1 MSKQLTKVIHFFQY
15 PPLDFYFF
23 AVAKEVFSALKKI
36 CCILCSVLEKRCIF
50 AQIYLN
56 AEQFIIN
63 HLITFIAMRKLF
75 TLLTLCLLAGTALA
89 GEIVFDPT
97 TDVGTFGGSAGAF
110 SVSKDGVTISISNG
124 TIATASNITAY
135 RIYKGQ
141 TATFSSTV
149 GEISEVKFECTAS
162 GDAQYG
168 PGCFTANVGTY
179 TFADKVGTWTGAN
192 ETIVFTASLN
202 QVRASKIIVTV
213 GDAGLVAPVIKPA
226 GGTFFDPV
234 EVTITCPTQG
244 AKIYYTTNGSNPTAS
259 STQYTGAFTLNQNT
273 TVKAVSV
280 KDGETSAVVTAEFVF
295 SSERIGLGALGSIAD
310 DTQLVLGYDATV
322 LKQAGT
328 TMYVKDET
336 GYGLIYGTVD
346 QKYEQGDV
354 IAKGYGGL
362 KVTYNA
368 EPELKNPTGFTPK
381 SGHVD
386 LTPETITCS
395 QVGHTYWAHYV
406 KFNNATISMTDANN
420 GTLSDASGSCPIYN
434 KTFGIELPTDGKPYN
449 VLAIVASYQQGGQG
463 DPVYQVLPVYIE
475 GFEPTPPPGSG
486 LGDLPNVPDN
496 TTVTLEYDAT
506 VIWQGGNNN
515 NYLYLKDATGF
526 GLVYGGVGQTYHI
539 GDVIPKGYSGKK
551 TTYKGEPE
559 LASPAG
565 FKAASG
571 TAALT
576 PETITTAGV
585 NHGNWAHYVLIK
597 NAKLSADGKQLTD
610 AAGTCEFYNG
620 TFNIKLPEDGA
631 AHDWY
636 GIVGVFSNYQF
647 LPLSYD
653 VAPTPPEPEKP
664 VPVLGIN
671 ELYSLE
677 KDKQGQFTTP
687 LTAIYQNGPRMYVQD
702 AEGVQTLVYG
712 TVPGE
717 FVNGDLI
724 VDAIAKWSEYQGAKQ
739 MVPVEN
745 FVPAGK
751 GTEVE
756 PDEPMPIEEI
766 SQDMVHRYLSFEDVY
781 ITEEDGKIYIVDETG
796 RIQLFDQFGVVPED
810 LDYSV
815 THYVEGFLTVYKG
828 ELEFYPILIDGG
840 DPDCGIKGD
849 VNNDKEINIADIN
862 ALLDII
868 LGASADECT
877 RWRADMNG
885 DGEIGLA
892 DVNALSDN
900 ILSH

>member
-1 MSKQLTKVIHFFQY
+1 
-15 PPLDFYFF
+15 
-23 AVAKEVFSALKKI
+23 
-36 CCILCSVLEKRCIF
+36 
-50 AQIYLN
+50 
-56 AEQFIIN
+56 
-63 HLITFIAMRKLF
+63 MRKLF
-75 TLLTLCLLAGTALA
+75 TLLFMCILAGSAMA
-89 GEIVFDPT
+89 AEIVFDPAT
-97 TDVGTFGGSAGAF
+97 NPGDFSGTQAKSYT
-110 SVSKDGVTISISNG
+110 VTQDGITFTVSNG
-124 TIATASNITAY
+124 MVAPYKDVYAY
-135 RIYKGQ
+135 RTYKGQ
-141 TATFSSTV
+141 TITFNSTI
-149 GEISEVKFECTAS
+149 GNITSIE
-162 GDAQYG
+162 
-168 PGCFTANVGTY
+168 FTGQVRNDTTWGAGGFVAEVGTY
-179 TFADKVGTWTGAN
+179 TAN
-192 ETIVFTASLN
+192 PGEFKGYWSGDNSQIVLKAEAY
-202 QVRASKIIVTV
+202 QVRAIKIVVTV
-213 GDAGLVAPVIKPA
+213 GDAGLLPPTITPA
-226 GGTFFDPV
+226 GGTYYDP
-234 EVTITCPTQG
+234 ITVKMTCGSAG
-244 AKIYYTTNGSNPTAS
+244 AKIYYTLNGSDPTTS
-259 STQYTGAFTLNQNT
+259 STQYTAPFELNQNT
-273 TVKAVSV
+273 TVKAISSL
-280 KDGETSAVVTAEFVF
+280 DGETSRVVTAEYKFE
-295 SSERIGLGALGSIAD
+295 ERPQFGFGSMWDTAD
-310 DTQLVLGYDATV
+310 NTMVEFAYDAV
-322 LKQAGT
+322 VIKQGGNGNKYL
-328 TMYVKDET
+328 YVYDQT
-336 GYGLIYGTVD
+336 GFGLIYGSLGN
-346 QKYEQGDV
+346 E
-354 IAKGYGGL
+354 
-362 KVTYNA
+362 
-368 EPELKNPTGFTPK
+368 
-381 SGHVD
+381 
-386 LTPETITCS
+386 
-395 QVGHTYWAHYV
+395 
-406 KFNNATISMTDANN
+406 
-420 GTLSDASGSCPIYN
+420 
-434 KTFGIELPTDGKPYN
+434 
-449 VLAIVASYQQGGQG
+449 YQ
-463 DPVYQVLPVYIE
+463 
-475 GFEPTPPPGSG
+475 
-486 LGDLPNVPDN
+486 
-496 TTVTLEYDAT
+496 
-506 VIWQGGNNN
+506 
-515 NYLYLKDATGF
+515 
-526 GLVYGGVGQTYHI
+526 I
-539 GDVIPKGYSGKK
+539 GDIIPAGFKGKK

-781 ITEEDGKIYIVDETG
+781 IIEEDGKIYIVDETG
-796 RIQLFDQFGVVPED
+796 R
-810 LDYSV
+810 
-815 THYVEGFLTVYKG
+815 
-828 ELEFYPILIDGG
+828 YPILIDGG